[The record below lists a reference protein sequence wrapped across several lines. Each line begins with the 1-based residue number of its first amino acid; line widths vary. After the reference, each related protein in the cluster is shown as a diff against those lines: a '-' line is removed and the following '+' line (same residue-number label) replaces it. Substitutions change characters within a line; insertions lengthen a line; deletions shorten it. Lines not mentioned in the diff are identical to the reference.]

1 VRILGFDTSTRATSA
16 ALVDTETGL
25 ELELRD
31 DPRPGERPRHA
42 GRLLPMVAQ
51 LLERSGSGWQQIDRL
66 AVGQGPGTFTGLR
79 IGIATARALARARG
93 IELAGV
99 STLRSLALGAAEAER
114 AEIVLAVIDARRAEA
129 FAAAWRR
136 EEITGGAP
144 VLAPAAFPPAA
155 LEQAVKELPASVLA
169 VGDGAVEFRQ
179 VLERSSALVPASD
192 ARIHA
197 VSAINHCK
205 LASIATMLD
214 PDDVLPDY
222 LRVPDA
228 ELTRRRAQT

>member
-114 AEIVLAVIDARRAEA
+114 AEIVLAVIDARRGEA

-144 VLAPAAFPPAA
+144 VLVPAALPPTA